1 VRLPARRLLVIVIAA
16 GALAAAAVPGAWS
29 QDLAGQRALA
39 DRLRS
44 DVAAESA
51 RIAATNAG
59 LADAERRLGVLVAR
73 VQERQAQL
81 DDTQNR
87 LIRAR
92 IRLTRLERREARAQ
106 RALSVNL
113 VAAYKAG
120 QPDLVTVVLNSNG
133 FADLI
138 ERVAFFKRVSERNAA
153 ILDATRTARAAVVHE
168 AADLVDLRGR
178 FSVLA
183 KAAIQ
188 DRDQADVLRAAL
200 LTRHATQL
208 AQLGGATARLAT
220 VRARITTLERRR
232 AAAARAAQAAAT
244 ATSAAPSAP
253 ASAPTAPSG
262 GGGGNADALVARV
275 VAAASQIASTPYV
288 WGGGHGSAS
297 GGYDCSGSLSYALAA
312 AGLVSSPLD
321 STGFMSWGDPGPGSR
336 ITVYA
341 NAGHAFMIVDGRRFD
356 TSALSGG
363 GTRWT
368 SAGRSTAGFVAR
380 HPPGL

>member
-1 VRLPARRLLVIVIAA
+1 M
-16 GALAAAAVPGAWS
+16 
-29 QDLAGQRALA
+29 
-39 DRLRS
+39 
-44 DVAAESA
+44 
-51 RIAATNAG
+51 
-59 LADAERRLGVLVAR
+59 LVAR

-106 RALSVNL
+106 RALSRNL
-113 VAAYKAG
+113 VAAYKSG
-120 QPDLVTVVLNSNG
+120 RPDLVTVALNSNG

-138 ERVAFFKRVSERNAA
+138 ERVAFFKRVADRNAMT
-153 ILDATRTARAAVVHE
+153 LDVAKQTRADVVRQ
-168 AADLVDLRGR
+168 ADDLEGLRTR
-178 FSVLA
+178 YSALA

-188 DRDQADVLRAAL
+188 DRDQADVLRSAL
-200 LTRHATQL
+200 LRREAGQL
-208 AQLGGATARLAT
+208 ATLNGTSARLAS
-220 VRARITTLERRR
+220 VRSRITTLERRR
-232 AAAARAAQAAAT
+232 AAAAREAAAAASAT
-244 ATSAAPSAP
+244 AEAP
-253 ASAPTAPSG
+253 APVSSG
-262 GGGGNADALVARV
+262 GGGGATASGNADALVAKV
-275 VAAASQIASTPYV
+275 VAAANQIASTPYV
-288 WGGGHGSAS
+288 WGGGHGGAS
-297 GGYDCSGSLSYALAA
+297 GGYDCSGSVSYALAA

-321 STGFMSWGDPGPGSR
+321 STGFMSWGQAGPGRR